1 LVKITLDFLVK
12 HLYNIHYK
20 ELKKENNMFG
30 ISKKLFG
37 KTVVEIVDIV
47 GVHHENVTT
56 LQEAVEHLAEV
67 VLGMKELMVI
77 QEARIKELEKEK
89 SNEHK

>member
-1 LVKITLDFLVK
+1 MVK

-47 GVHHENVTT
+47 GIHNDNVNT

-67 VLGMKELMVI
+67 VLGMKELIVL
-77 QEARIKELEKEK
+77 QDSRIEELEKQLKEQD
-89 SNEHK
+89 NG

>member
-1 LVKITLDFLVK
+1 MVKIKLDIVVRK
-12 HLYNIHYK
+12 AYNIHYK
-20 ELKKENNMFG
+20 ELKKGNNMFG
-30 ISKKLFG
+30 ISKKIFRG
-37 KTVVEIVDIV
+37 TIDSVIEIV
-47 GVHHENVTT
+47 GMHHENVTT

-67 VLGMKELMVI
+67 VLDMKELMVV